1 MGAAASLTARKGF
14 ASVALV
20 MVLVQHILTRCYLQG
35 LASWT
40 AELDEA
46 WAFADVA
53 EAMSFC
59 RMGGV
64 NDVEILAVT
73 SHDVRRI
80 QMPDRGAGALCPLPG
95 GIPIVLPRTDMR
107 PD

>member
-14 ASVALV
+14 ASVTFV
-20 MVLVQHILTRCYLQG
+20 MVLVQHILTRRYLQG

-59 RMGGV
+59 RMGRLK
-64 NDVEILAVT
+64 DVEILAVT
-73 SHDVRRI
+73 RHDVRRI
-80 QMPDRGAGALCPLPG
+80 QMPDRGAGAVCPPPA
-95 GIPIVLPRTDMR
+95 GIPVVLPRTDMR